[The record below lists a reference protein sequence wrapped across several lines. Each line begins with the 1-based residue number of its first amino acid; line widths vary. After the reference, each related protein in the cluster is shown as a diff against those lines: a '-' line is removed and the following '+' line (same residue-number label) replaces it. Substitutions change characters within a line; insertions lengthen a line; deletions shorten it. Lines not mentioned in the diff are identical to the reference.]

1 MRALRLPPTLRNSQF
16 DLRASFGALF
26 LCLHAPQ
33 VAPISVAERLFAIA
47 AQLIFDEYIE
57 EKTHRSTLG
66 ENRLNSGKP
75 TNPTETLGMFGCKQF
90 ELERDFQ
97 LRSEQRRLAVKQALL
112 WQLNSL
118 IDRLDEKEREII
130 VRRYVEDVRV
140 EELYEV
146 MGISRATAFRRL
158 EAGILRMTDLYRE
171 MYEKAA

>member
-1 MRALRLPPTLRNSQF
+1 
-16 DLRASFGALF
+16 
-26 LCLHAPQ
+26 
-33 VAPISVAERLFAIA
+33 
-47 AQLIFDEYIE
+47 
-57 EKTHRSTLG
+57 
-66 ENRLNSGKP
+66 
-75 TNPTETLGMFGCKQF
+75 MFGCKQF

-97 LRSEQRRLAVKQALL
+97 LRSEQHRLAVKQALL